1 MSDQDFIKGLE
12 NLHHM
17 VCGPPEPERDEKD
30 YGLDQEHAIDRI
42 SELEMEIERLQAE
55 LTLAKAE
62 AEGAASLLLD
72 VQNDCI
78 VASKKLAAAEKVVE
92 AAQAVRYQH
101 REDGRTFIRELY
113 RMFEALDAAKEG
125 DDE

>member
-17 VCGPPEPERDEKD
+17 VCGPPEPERD
-30 YGLDQEHAIDRI
+30 DRDA
-42 SELEMEIERLQAE
+42 EIERLQAE